1 MNQSI
6 TIPNI
11 NNYHREIINNDLIL
25 TLRIPNIDNYQEV
38 INNNE
43 LILTP
48 IYNYISLDELNSVN
62 LTKAEI
68 FYCLIKDSNN
78 EIISDNKD
86 KNKWFR
92 ILIDIYKSLS
102 ASFILQNTTFNIK
115 LTNENGNKGYYWS
128 DEINMSVQ
136 HKDSKGTYIE
146 IMKMINLNNY
156 KIDIKI
162 KLDNNKKINYKNF

>member
-11 NNYHREIINNDLIL
+11 DNYHREII
-25 TLRIPNIDNYQEV
+25 
-38 INNNE
+38 NNE

-48 IYNYISLDELNSVN
+48 IYKYISLDELNRVN

-68 FYCLIKDSNN
+68 IYCLIKDSND

-86 KNKWFR
+86 KNNWFR

-115 LTNENGNKGYYWS
+115 LTNENGNKGYYWC
-128 DEINMSVQ
+128 DEIKMSIQ

-146 IMKMINLNNY
+146 IMKMIKLNNY
-156 KIDIKI
+156 KMM
-162 KLDNNKKINYKNF
+162 KK